1 MDDVLWFMPLI
12 VALLL
17 VICGTGVV
25 KNPSIL
31 SNYSSFTDE
40 EKSSPAFMRY
50 LRDIRKAMCVT
61 AAFLAVEALLDFWL
75 VSYAF
80 SEVLVLIGI
89 FSMAF
94 YLLYRQSKVSERMK
108 RKSRMYAGFLLVVL
122 LGVVLASLLG

>member
-1 MDDVLWFMPLI
+1 MDDKLWFIPLA

-40 EKSSPAFMRY
+40 EKSSSAFRRY

-61 AAFLAVEALLDFWL
+61 AVFLTVGTLLDLWL

-80 SEVLVLIGI
+80 SELPMLAGI

-94 YLLYRQSKVSERMK
+94 YLLHRQSKVSGRMK
-108 RKSRMYAGFLLVVL
+108 RQSRVFAGFLLVLL
-122 LGVVLASLLG
+122 LGILLASVFG